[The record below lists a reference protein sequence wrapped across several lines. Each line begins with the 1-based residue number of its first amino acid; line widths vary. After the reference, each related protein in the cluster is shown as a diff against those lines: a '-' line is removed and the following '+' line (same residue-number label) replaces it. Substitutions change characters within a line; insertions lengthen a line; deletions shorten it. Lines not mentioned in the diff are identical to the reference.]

1 MNGARRRDTGLR
13 ETLRIVRGHRSW
25 LLLAVTLTLL
35 ASALG
40 MAQPLLVKRVVETA
54 GAGIAWTVIGLLVGL
69 FAAQALVRAV
79 VQYVLARTGEGIVL
93 GIRLNLIDHLLR
105 LHLSA
110 FDKCRIGDLI
120 SRTSADTTALRRVVA
135 EGVTDAVTGVVG
147 LVGTVALMIW
157 LDWTLFLVIAVL
169 VLVGGVAVAAVLP
182 RIRGASLGSQHH
194 TGEMTADLE
203 RALSAIRTVRASRAE
218 QRESE
223 RISAEAQSAYA
234 AGIRMARLQALVGPA
249 AELSINGS
257 FLIVLLVGGVRVADG
272 TSSIADL
279 VAFLL
284 YMTYLAGP
292 ISAVFQAAS
301 SIQQGM
307 GALQRIDD
315 ALGLPREPAPT
326 SAGANGHVPGA
337 HGASANGRRPAA
349 VLEFRNV
356 RFGYDPHRPV
366 LHGVSFHVPSHS
378 HVALIGRSGA
388 GKSTIFALAER
399 FYDPDS
405 GQILLNGRDVRAT
418 SRGEH
423 RARIGLVEQHCPI
436 LYGTLRDN
444 LTYIAPDAVN
454 ADIQRAIELANLGE
468 VVARLPCGLDTDV
481 GEHGVMLSGG
491 ERQRLAIARSL
502 LAEPTLLLLDEP
514 TSQLD
519 AMSEAAL
526 TRAIEQASTECA
538 MLVSA
543 HRFSTIRA
551 ADQVIVLN
559 HGRVAAIGSHDE
571 LVETNAYYRSIAT
584 GWAEAGTVTAS
595 QRPERS

>member
-1 MNGARRRDTGLR
+1 MNGAHRAGTGLR
-13 ETLRIVRGHRSW
+13 DVLRTVRGHRGW
-25 LLLAVTLTLL
+25 VALAVTLTLL

-54 GAGIAWTVIGLLVGL
+54 GGGIAWTVIGMLVAL

-79 VQYVLARTGEGIVL
+79 VHYLLARTGEGIVL

-105 LHLSA
+105 LHMPA
-110 FDKCRIGDLI
+110 FDKCRVGDLI

-169 VLVGGVAVAAVLP
+169 VLVGGIAVASVLP
-182 RIRGASLGSQHH
+182 RIRAASLGSQHH

-223 RISAEAQSAYA
+223 RIAAEARSAYA
-234 AGIRMARLQALVGPA
+234 AGVRMARLQALVGPA
-249 AELSINGS
+249 AELSVNGS
-257 FLIVLLVGGVRVADG
+257 FLIVLLVGGVRVANG

-292 ISAVFQAAS
+292 ISAVFEAAS
-301 SIQQGM
+301 SIQQGV
-307 GALQRIDD
+307 GALQRINDV
-315 ALGLPREPAPT
+315 LGLPREPVAAGPLVLDHPDRRA
-326 SAGANGHVPGA
+326 SGANGHGPG
-337 HGASANGRRPAA
+337 A

-356 RFGYDPHRPV
+356 WFGYDPRRPV
-366 LHGVSFHVPSHS
+366 LHGVSFRVPPHA
-378 HVALIGRSGA
+378 HIALIGRSGA

-399 FYDPDS
+399 FYDPDR
-405 GQILLNGRDVRAT
+405 GQILLHGHDVRAT

-444 LTYIAPDAVN
+444 LTYIAPDA
-454 ADIQRAIELANLGE
+454 ADDDIQRAIELANLGE
-468 VVARLPCGLDTDV
+468 LVARLPDGLDTEV
-481 GEHGVMLSGG
+481 GEHGMMLSGG

-502 LAEPTLLLLDEP
+502 LTEPSLLLLDEP

-519 AMSEAAL
+519 AMNEAAL
-526 TRAIEQASTECA
+526 TRAIDQVSAGCA

-559 HGRVAAIGSHDE
+559 HGRVAAVGSHDE
-571 LVETNAYYRSIAT
+571 LLDTNAYYRSIAA
-584 GWAEAGTVTAS
+584 GWVDGRPAHSQPAS
-595 QRPERS
+595 